1 MITTALTESWGL
13 RHPIVQAPMAGVSG
27 GELAEAVARAGG
39 LGFIGIGGAA
49 SPEWVTEQAALARG
63 AGGRWGFGLL
73 AWHVAS
79 RPEIVD
85 AVLREEPD
93 VVAVSFGDPAPY
105 VGPCH
110 DAGVRIVAQV
120 QDREIAERAA
130 AAGVDALAAQGT
142 DAGGHTGRVGT
153 LPLLQLVLRVGAET
167 GLPVL
172 AAGGIATGAGLAAVL
187 AAGAAGGWIGTRF
200 SATGEALGS
209 DRRKRRLLEALETG
223 TVHTRVFDIAQSAP
237 WPEEYPGRA
246 LRNDFTA
253 RWHGHENDLAADPSA
268 AGALERARS
277 ADDFSTMHVYAGQA
291 VGLVDDVPP
300 AGELVV
306 RLSREAES
314 LLRRAA
320 TLVE

>member
-27 GELAEAVARAGG
+27 GALAGAVASAGG

-49 SPEWVTEQAALARG
+49 SPAWVADQAALARG

-73 AWHVAS
+73 VWHVAGT
-79 RPEIVD
+79 PEIVD

-110 DAGVRIVAQV
+110 DAGARVVAQV
-120 QDREIAERAA
+120 QDRATAERAA
-130 AAGVDALAAQGT
+130 AAGVDALVAQGT
-142 DAGGHTGRVGT
+142 DAGGHTGGVGT
-153 LPLLQLVLRVGAET
+153 LPLLQLVLRVGTEA

-172 AAGGIATGAGLAAVL
+172 AAGGVATGAGLAALL
-187 AAGAAGGWIGTRF
+187 AAGADAAWIGTRF
-200 SATGEALGS
+200 SATGEAMGS
-209 DRRKRRLLEALETG
+209 HRRKERLLDARETD
-223 TVHTRVFDIAQSAP
+223 TVHTRVFDIAQGAP
-237 WPEEYPGRA
+237 WPEEFPGRA

-253 RWHGHENDLAADPSA
+253 RWHGRDEELASDPSA
-268 AGALERARS
+268 AGALERART
-277 ADDFSTMHVYAGQA
+277 AGDFATMHVYAGQA
-291 VGLVDDVPP
+291 VGLIDDLPP
-300 AGELVV
+300 AGELVA